1 MKFSIGLIGYYKNFI
16 NPLLPDSCIYT
27 PSCSAY
33 MAQAIAKRGVVV
45 GIGKG
50 IARICR
56 CNPWHKGGF
65 DPVKDNYKGAI
76 KWLL

>member
-1 MKFSIGLIGYYKNFI
+1 MFYKHCIKYYKNFI
-16 NPLLPDSCIYT
+16 NPLLGSRCIYT

-33 MAQAIAKRGVVV
+33 FGQAVSKLGVFKGCAV
-45 GIGKG
+45 GIK
-50 IARICR
+50 RICR

-65 DPVKDNYKGAI
+65 DPVKENFRGKA